1 MKEQNSLK
9 TIHETLSFMN
19 ICSQRRVSKMNI
31 HKHKYHLING
41 SVGEEST
48 CHAADTRD
56 MGSVHGL
63 GRSPGGENSNP
74 LQYSCLKIPWTEEPG
89 RLQSMGVAKSW
100 TRLSVWL
107 TQYTHTDL
115 ERELLS
121 EMTFYLTDLPEQQGK
136 RPMTGW
142 HQNIFII
149 FYFQKN
155 ILSHIVIHFI

>member
-89 RLQSMGVAKSW
+89 GLQSIGSQRVG
-100 TRLSVWL
+100 
-107 TQYTHTDL
+107 HDL
-115 ERELLS
+115 ATEHAHS
-121 EMTFYLTDLPEQQGK
+121 PFTVQGNFK
-136 RPMTGW
+136 MR
-142 HQNIFII
+142 I
-149 FYFQKN
+149 
-155 ILSHIVIHFI
+155 